1 MAEAIDV
8 LLINPGDHRNVY
20 QALANDF
27 AAIEP
32 PVFAGL
38 FATYLRQKGLKVA
51 IYDVPA
57 TRESAEAAVASML
70 KRYSPTLSVLVV
82 YGLQPSAST
91 QNMPSAGKIAHLL
104 KESSDTRVLMT
115 GTHPAALPGRTM
127 AEEKIDFVCD
137 REGPVTIQKAVD
149 AIKSGATDFSDV
161 PSLWWRRGDLIM
173 PPRQSEPLLTDLD
186 AEMPGIA
193 WDLLDMERYRAHN
206 WHCFDHITERQPYA
220 SIHTSLGCPYKCNFC
235 CINAPYG
242 KNAYRM
248 WSPELV
254 VKEIDHLVERYGVK
268 NIKFVDEMFILNRRH
283 VDGICNLLMQ
293 RDYKVN
299 IWAYAR
305 VDTVQDDML
314 DKLKAAGFN
323 WLCLGIE
330 SGSSEVRDG
339 AEKKFGNEEI
349 TEVVRKIQQAG
360 IYVLGN
366 YIFGLPDDT
375 LDTMQ
380 ATLDLALELKCEF
393 ANFYSA
399 MAYPG
404 SALYTYAEK
413 NHLALPENWG
423 GYSQH
428 AYNTRPLANPHLSA
442 AEILRFRDEAFQTYF
457 SDPGYLE
464 TVRAKFGS
472 GVVDHIR
479 QMSAV
484 PLKREL
490 LEDVAPSMCP

>member
-8 LLINPGDHRNVY
+8 LLINPGDHKNAY
-20 QALANDF
+20 QGLANDF

-38 FATYLRQKGLKVA
+38 FATYLLRKGLRVA

-70 KRYSPTLSVLVV
+70 ELYAPTLSVLVV

-91 QNMPSAGKIAHLL
+91 QNMPSAGKIARLL

-127 AEEKIDFVCD
+127 REERIDFACD
-137 REGPVTIQKAVD
+137 REGPVTIEKTFR
-149 AIKSGATDFSDV
+149 AIEAKSTDFSNV
-161 PSLWWRRGDLIM
+161 PSLWWRRGDAIV
-173 PPRQSEPLLTDLD
+173 PPAQSEPLLADLD
-186 AEMPGIA
+186 GEMPGIA
-193 WDLLDMERYRAHN
+193 WDLLDMSRYRAHN
-206 WHCFDHITERQPYA
+206 WHCFDDIDARQPYA

-235 CINAPYG
+235 CINAPFG

-248 WSPELV
+248 WSPETV

-283 VDGICNLLMQ
+283 VLGICDLLMQ

-305 VDTVQDDML
+305 VDTVQDEML
-314 DKLKAAGFN
+314 GKLKAAGFN
-323 WLCLGIE
+323 WLALGIE
-330 SGSSEVRDG
+330 SGSADVRDG
-339 AEKKFGNEEI
+339 AEKAFGNEEI
-349 TEVVRKIQQAG
+349 TEVVRKIQRAG

-375 LDTMQ
+375 HARMQ
-380 ATLDLALELKCEF
+380 DTLDLALELNCEF

-404 SALYTYAEK
+404 SALYTYAEQ
-413 NHLALPENWG
+413 NHLELPADWA

-428 AYNTRPLANPHLSA
+428 AYNTRPLANKQLSSA
-442 AEILRFRDEAFQTYF
+442 DILGFRDQAFLRYF
-457 SDPGYLE
+457 SDPRYLGLVQE
-464 TVRAKFGS
+464 KFGAR
-472 GVVDHIR
+472 VVEHIR
-479 QMSAV
+479 QMSAI
-484 PLKREL
+484 PLRREL
-490 LEDVAPSMCP
+490 LESPPQAQHA